1 MDHKSETLTPIEA
14 RLLPRLSSRRHSVL
28 EAGLLYGLSGA
39 FIAAFALTGTE
50 VSLWHAAAFT
60 IVGVTYNV
68 VARLAVDHPQ
78 LRLMSQAEVQVPFNV
93 MVAVVFLHLAPQL
106 SLYLGLTLFFIFSFG
121 ATVMSWRQT
130 IANLALS
137 FTGFSSATVM
147 HGLQMPP
154 LETFTQQFLVLSA
167 TSVAIYINTRVG
179 LHTNA
184 VQRRLYASQISLR
197 EALQK
202 MSVQEAALAQHR
214 DRLELDVAQRTAELR
229 QAKEV
234 AEAANEAKSRFLANM
249 SHEIRTPLNG
259 VLGMS
264 QLLAQQPLGDVERD
278 MVNTIRDSGHNLLA
292 IANDVLDIS
301 KIHAGELRL
310 HPEPVD
316 VIDLLRGVIRLFDG
330 VAQSKGLSLMLEVP
344 DTVPELILTD
354 PVRLRQIVSN
364 LVSNGVKF
372 TDDGGVTVTLAGPI
386 DGEQWCIDVADT
398 GIGIPDSERSGIFSA
413 FHQVEDSAN
422 RRFGGTGLG
431 LSICRELA
439 QLLEGDIHVSGT
451 FGQGSVFSLRLPMPE
466 VLACKVPESQAAVE
480 TAVIDPSDYRVLIVE
495 DNPVNARV
503 ASAMLERAGYA
514 VEHVDRGRIAL
525 QRLAEGG
532 VDVVLMDCQM
542 PEMDGLEA
550 TRRAR
555 EAGHSLPIVG
565 LTANAMPEDRAR
577 CLAAGM
583 DDYLAKPFTNDALRA
598 VLANALATPAMA
610 SMS

>member
-1 MDHKSETLTPIEA
+1 MVEPSETLPKGPLQSI
-14 RLLPRLSSRRHSVL
+14 RRLSSRRDSAV
-28 EAGLLYGLSGA
+28 EAALMYVLSGIV
-39 FIAAFALTGTE
+39 IAAFGYTGSD
-50 VSLWHAAAFT
+50 VSVWHAVAFT
-60 IVGVTYNV
+60 CLGVGYNL
-68 VARLAVDHPQ
+68 VALRYVDHPR
-78 LRLMSQAEVQVPFNV
+78 LRVLSDASWQVPFNV
-93 MVAVVFLHLAPQL
+93 LNAVLFVFLVPQL
-106 SLYLGLTLFFIFSFG
+106 VLYLGLTLFFIFSFG
-121 ATVMSWRQT
+121 ATVMTWRQT
-130 IANLALS
+130 IGNLALS
-137 FTGFSSATVM
+137 FSGFSGAVLM
-147 HGLQMPP
+147 HGLQLPP
-154 LETFTQQFLVLSA
+154 VETLPQQFLVL
-167 TSVAIYINTRVG
+167 TSCSIMIYVNTRVG

-184 VQRRLYASQISLR
+184 VQRRLYASRRELQ
-197 EALQK
+197 EALEK
-202 MSVQEAALAQHR
+202 MSIQEAALAQHR

-229 QAKEV
+229 QAKEA

-264 QLLAQQPLGDVERD
+264 QLLAQQSLGDAEREMVE
-278 MVNTIRDSGHNLLA
+278 TIRDSGHNLLA

-301 KIHAGELRL
+301 KIHAGELRV

-316 VIDLLRGVIRLFDG
+316 IVDLLGGVIRLFDG
-330 VAQSKGLSLMLEVP
+330 VAQSKNLSLVLDVP
-344 DTVPELILTD
+344 ETVPELVLTD

-364 LVSNGVKF
+364 LVSNAVKF
-372 TDDGGVTVTLAGPI
+372 TDKGGVTVTLTGPI
-386 DGEQWCIDVADT
+386 DGEQWCIDVTDT

-439 QLLEGDIHVSGT
+439 QMLEGDIHVSSTYGE
-451 FGQGSVFSLRLPMPE
+451 GSTFSLRVSMPE
-466 VLACKVPESQAAVE
+466 VLACKVPETPAATE

-532 VDVVLMDCQM
+532 IDVVLMDCQM

-555 EAGHSLPIVG
+555 EAGHNVPIVG

-598 VLANALATPAMA
+598 VVAAALSTPAMA
-610 SMS
+610 SVS

>member
-1 MDHKSETLTPIEA
+1 MYI
-14 RLLPRLSSRRHSVL
+14 
-28 EAGLLYGLSGA
+28 LSGVLMA
-39 FIAAFALTGTE
+39 LFSLTGTE
-50 VSLWHAAAFT
+50 VTLGQAAAFT
-60 IVGVTYNV
+60 ALGVGYNV
-68 VARLAVDHPQ
+68 IARLTVDHPVLKVLSNAQ
-78 LRLMSQAEVQVPFNV
+78 VQVPFNV
-93 MVAVVFLHLAPQL
+93 LNVVLFVHLAPQMA
-106 SLYLGLTLFFIFSFG
+106 LYMGLTLFFIFSFG
-121 ATVMSWRQT
+121 ATVMTWRQT
-130 IANLALS
+130 VANLALS
-137 FTGFSSATVM
+137 FTGFASSAM
-147 HGLQMPP
+147 LHGLQMPA
-154 LETFTQQFLVLSA
+154 LETTTQQFLVLA
-167 TSVAIYINTRVG
+167 VTSIAIYINTRVG

-184 VQRRLYASQISLR
+184 VQRRLYASRMELA
-197 EALQK
+197 EALEK

-214 DRLELDVAQRTAELR
+214 DRLELEVGQRTEALRRAMEAAES
-229 QAKEV
+229 
-234 AEAANEAKSRFLANM
+234 ANEAKSRFLANM

-264 QLLAQQPLGDVERD
+264 QLLAQQPLGDAERD
-278 MVNTIRDSGHNLLA
+278 MVETIRDSGHNLLA

-316 VIDLLRGVIRLFDG
+316 IVELLRGVIRLFDG
-330 VAQSKGLSLMLEVP
+330 VARSKGLSLVLDVP
-344 DTVPELILTD
+344 ETVPELVLTD

-372 TDDGGVTVTLAGPI
+372 TQQGSVSVTLMGPI

-398 GIGIPDSERSGIFSA
+398 GIGIPDSECSGIFSA
-413 FHQVEDSAN
+413 FHQVDDRAN

-439 QLLEGDIHVSGT
+439 QMLEGDIQVRSTYGE
-451 FGQGSVFSLRLPMPE
+451 GSVFSLRVPMPE
-466 VLACKVPESQAAVE
+466 VLACKVPDTRAAAE
-480 TAVIDPSDYRVLIVE
+480 TAVIDPRDYRVLIVE

-555 EAGHSLPIVG
+555 EAGHTVPIVG

-583 DDYLAKPFTNDALRA
+583 DDYLAKPFTNDALRNVVA
-598 VLANALATPAMA
+598 AALSTPAMA
-610 SMS
+610 SVS

>member
-1 MDHKSETLTPIEA
+1 MK
-14 RLLPRLSSRRHSVL
+14 LLPRLSSRRYSVV
-28 EAGLLYGLSGA
+28 EAGALYLLSGS
-39 FIAAFALTGTE
+39 FIAAFSITGSDVE
-50 VSLWHAAAFT
+50 LWHAAAFT
-60 IVGVTYNV
+60 VIGFGYNV
-68 VARLAVDHPQ
+68 IARLTVNHPR
-78 LRLMSQAEVQVPFNV
+78 LRWMSHAEVQVPFNV
-93 MVAVVFLHLAPQL
+93 LNAILFLHLAPQL
-106 SLYLGLTLFFIFSFG
+106 ALYLGLTLFFIFSFG
-121 ATVMSWRQT
+121 ATVMTWRQT
-130 IANLALS
+130 VANLALS
-137 FTGFSSATVM
+137 FGGFSSAVLQF
-147 HGLQMPP
+147 GLQMPA
-154 LETFTQQFLVLSA
+154 LETRSQQFLVLSA
-167 TSVAIYINTRVG
+167 TAVAIFINTRVG

-184 VQRRLYASQISLR
+184 VQRRLFASRTELA
-197 EALQK
+197 EALDK

-214 DRLELDVAQRTAELR
+214 DRLELEVGQRTEALRKAMEAAES
-229 QAKEV
+229 
-234 AEAANEAKSRFLANM
+234 ANEAKSRFLANM

-278 MVNTIRDSGHNLLA
+278 MVETIRDSGHNLLA

-301 KIHAGELRL
+301 KIHAGELRV

-316 VIDLLRGVIRLFDG
+316 IVELLRGVIRLFDG
-330 VAQSKGLSLMLEVP
+330 VAQSKGLSLVLDVP
-344 DTVPELILTD
+344 DTVPALVLTD

-372 TDDGGVTVTLAGPI
+372 TQQGSVSVTLTGPI

-398 GIGIPDSERSGIFSA
+398 GIGIPDSECSGIFSA
-413 FHQVEDSAN
+413 FHQVDDRAN

-439 QLLEGDIHVSGT
+439 QMLEGDIQVRSTYGE
-451 FGQGSVFSLRLPMPE
+451 GSVFSLRVPMPE
-466 VLACKVPESQAAVE
+466 VLTCKVPDTRADAG
-480 TAVIDPSDYRVLIVE
+480 TAVIDPRDYRVLVVE

-525 QRLAEGG
+525 QRLADGG

-555 EAGHSLPIVG
+555 EAGHTVPIVG

-583 DDYLAKPFTNDALRA
+583 DDYLAKPFTNDALRNVVA
-598 VLANALATPAMA
+598 AALSTPAMA
-610 SMS
+610 SVS

>member
-1 MDHKSETLTPIEA
+1 M
-14 RLLPRLSSRRHSVL
+14 LPRLSSRRYSVF
-28 EAGLLYGLSGA
+28 EAGLLYVLSGV
-39 FIAAFALTGTE
+39 FIAAFSITGSDVAIWHAVAFALTG
-50 VSLWHAAAFT
+50 L
-60 IVGVTYNV
+60 GYNV
-68 VARLAVDHPQ
+68 FARLTVNRPR
-78 LRLMSQAEVQVPFNV
+78 LRWLSHAQVQVPFNV
-93 MVAVVFLHLAPQL
+93 LNAILFLHLAPQL
-106 SLYLGLTLFFIFSFG
+106 ALYLGLTLFFIFSFG
-121 ATVMSWRQT
+121 ATVMTWRQT
-130 IANLALS
+130 VANLALS
-137 FTGFSSATVM
+137 FVGFSSAVLLY
-147 HGLQMPP
+147 GLQMPAV
-154 LETFTQQFLVLSA
+154 ETRAQQFLVLLA
-167 TSVAIYINTRVG
+167 TAVAIFTNTRVG

-184 VQRRLYASQISLR
+184 VQRRLFASRMELS
-197 EALQK
+197 EALEK

-214 DRLELDVAQRTAELR
+214 DRLEIEVEQRTEALR
-229 QAKEV
+229 KAMEA

-264 QLLAQQPLGDVERD
+264 QLLAQQPLGDAERD
-278 MVNTIRDSGHNLLA
+278 MVMTIRDSGHNLLA

-316 VIDLLRGVIRLFDG
+316 IVELLRGVIRLFDG
-330 VAQSKGLSLMLEVP
+330 VAQSKGLSLVLEVP
-344 DTVPELILTD
+344 DAVPELVLTD

-372 TDDGGVTVTLAGPI
+372 TDEGGVTVTLTGPI
-386 DGEQWCIDVADT
+386 DGEQWCIDVSDT

-439 QLLEGDIHVSGT
+439 QMLEGDIHVSSA
-451 FGQGSVFSLRLPMPE
+451 FGEGSVFSLRVPMPE
-466 VLACKVPESQAAVE
+466 VLACKVPETPPATE

-503 ASAMLERAGYA
+503 AAAMLERAGYA

-555 EAGHSLPIVG
+555 EAGHSVPIIG

-598 VLANALATPAMA
+598 VVAAALSTPAMA
-610 SMS
+610 SVS